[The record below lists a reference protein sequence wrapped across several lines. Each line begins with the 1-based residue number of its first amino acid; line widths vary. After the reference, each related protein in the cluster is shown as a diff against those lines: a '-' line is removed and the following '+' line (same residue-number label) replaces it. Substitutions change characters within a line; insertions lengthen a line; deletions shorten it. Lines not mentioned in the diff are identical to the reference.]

1 MTVFDDHINT
11 SLLSMVNAA
20 TTISG
25 FLQGNNQILD
35 CQSIQTVFSQVAD
48 FQILVLI
55 PLTLAILNQTQ
66 DRLLGRAATV
76 IGKE

>member
-11 SLLSMVNAA
+11 SLLSMVNVA

-66 DRLLGRAATV
+66 DRLLVRAATV

>member
-11 SLLSMVNAA
+11 SLLSMVNVA

-25 FLQGNNQILD
+25 FLQGNNQILH

-66 DRLLGRAATV
+66 DRLLVRAATV

>member
-11 SLLSMVNAA
+11 SLLSMVNVA

-66 DRLLGRAATV
+66 DRLPVRAATV

>member
-11 SLLSMVNAA
+11 SLLSMVNVA

>member
-11 SLLSMVNAA
+11 CLLSMVNVA